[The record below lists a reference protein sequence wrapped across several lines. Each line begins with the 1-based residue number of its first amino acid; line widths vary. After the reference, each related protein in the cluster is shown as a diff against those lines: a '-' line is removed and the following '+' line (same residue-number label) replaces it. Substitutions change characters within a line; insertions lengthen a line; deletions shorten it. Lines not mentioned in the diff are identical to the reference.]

1 MYLNQCKSKYTKL
14 TQIYLR
20 LLNQSKCVSSVTVFS
35 YFISPRANCLFICIN
50 TFIIAVGSMYV
61 DANLLLSIWQTW
73 RRKLNYRYV
82 HLFMVRF
89 FLFTNSLL
97 LSQLTDTCE
106 PPPIAGNG
114 ERVEWVRQADRDKST
129 ATISK
134 FRSASYVA
142 KMLKRC
148 LVHSR
153 QRQ

>member
-1 MYLNQCKSKYTKL
+1 MKL

-50 TFIIAVGSMYV
+50 TFIIAIGSMYV
-61 DANLLLSIWQTW
+61 DAKFLLSIWQTW
-73 RRKLNYRYV
+73 RGKLNYRYL
-82 HLFMVRF
+82 HLFMVKF
-89 FLFTNSLL
+89 FFSLFHYSYHMSVNRYVNLL
-97 LSQLTDTCE
+97 LFL
-106 PPPIAGNG
+106 GMG
-114 ERVEWVRQADRDKST
+114 RGRVRQADRDKST
-129 ATISK
+129 ARISK

-142 KMLKRC
+142 KTLKRC